1 MSTFALW
8 PCIALA
14 VFLVAG
20 LIAYRKEVAAAFG
33 LEKLVVLGPV
43 FVAAPLATFG
53 AEHLAG
59 PRFLMQMV
67 PPWMPARL
75 FWAYFVGFALFAAAI
90 SFIVKKYLRWS
101 ATLLAIMFF
110 LFVAMIHLPNLVAH
124 SHERLFWTIPLRELA
139 FAGGVL
145 AFAGTQQPNW
155 RLQRSNAFV
164 LIGRVIVGI
173 TLIFFGV
180 ENCLHPRSAP
190 GVPLVKMTPSWV
202 PLPAFWGYLVGVI
215 LVAAGV
221 AILLNWRARLAATS
235 VGLLMTLLTLVLYF
249 PILVM
254 AHGTAEIVEGVNY
267 VADTLM
273 FGGTTLLLASALRD
287 RYEAFEHAGPL
298 TPAI

>member
-1 MSTFALW
+1 VSTFALW
-8 PCIALA
+8 PCVAGA
-14 VFLVAG
+14 VFLIVG
-20 LIAYRKEVAAAFG
+20 LIAYRKEVAAALG

-67 PPWMPARL
+67 PVWMPARL
-75 FWAYFVGFALFAAAI
+75 FWAYFVGFALFAAAL

-124 SHERLFWTIPLRELA
+124 SHERLFWTIPLRESA

-145 AFAGTQQPNW
+145 AFAGAQLANW
-155 RLQRSNAFV
+155 RSRRSSVFV
-164 LIGRVIVGI
+164 LVGRVIVGI

-180 ENCLHPRSAP
+180 ENCLHPRFAP
-190 GVPLVKMTPSWV
+190 GVPLPKVTPAWV
-202 PLPAFWGYLVGVI
+202 PLPAFWGYLAGVV
-215 LVAAGV
+215 LVVAGV
-221 AILLNWRARLAATS
+221 AILLNRRARLAATV
-235 VGLLMTLLTLVLYF
+235 VGVLMTLLTFLLYF

-254 AHGTAEIVEGVNY
+254 ARGTPQIVEGVNY
-267 VADTLM
+267 VADTLL

-287 RYEAFEHAGPL
+287 RDKASEFASR
-298 TPAI
+298 

>member
-8 PCIALA
+8 PCVAGA

-20 LIAYRKEVAAAFG
+20 LISYRKEVAAALG

-59 PRFLMQMV
+59 PRLLMQAV

-75 FWAYFVGFALFAAAI
+75 FWAYFVGFALFAAAL
-90 SFIVKKYLRWS
+90 SFIFKKCLRWA
-101 ATLLAIMFF
+101 ATLLALMLF

-124 SHERLFWTIPLRELA
+124 LHERLFWTIPLRESA
-139 FAGGVL
+139 FAGGAL
-145 AFAGTQQPNW
+145 AFAGTQRANW
-155 RLQRSNAFV
+155 RAQRSNAFV
-164 LIGRVIVGI
+164 LVGRVIVGI
-173 TLIFFGV
+173 TLIFFGF
-180 ENCLHPRSAP
+180 ENCLHARSAP
-190 GVPLVKMTPSWV
+190 GVPLAKMTPAWV
-202 PLPAFWGYLVGVI
+202 PLPAFWGYLAGIVLI
-215 LVAAGV
+215 IAGV
-221 AILLNWRARLAATS
+221 AVLLNRRARLAATM
-235 VGLLMTLLTLVLYF
+235 VGLLMTLLTILLYF

-254 AHGTAEIVEGVNY
+254 ARGTPQIVEGVNY

-287 RYEAFEHAGPL
+287 RDEASEFAGR
-298 TPAI
+298 